1 MKVVLSWLRESCPTD
16 LSAEELAELLTRKGA
31 EVESIA
37 YPWAGLE
44 GVIVARV
51 LEVRDHPNSTKLCRA
66 RVDTGAGELEVV
78 VGVRNM
84 APGDLVPFAK
94 PGARVPVLDEPLGRR
109 EIRGVVSNG
118 MLCSTAE
125 LGISSAHEGIL
136 ILPEGPGGFA
146 PGDDL
151 KANLGLD
158 DAVLDIEVTP
168 NRPDFL
174 SVLGVAR
181 EVAAATGV
189 PFTPPPT
196 AVAETDAPVDGAIR
210 LRVLDPDR
218 CPRYLAR
225 VLEGVPTVAAP
236 LAIQARLT
244 AAGMRPISAA
254 VDATNYVMLEVGQPL
269 HGFDLDRIA
278 GPEIVVRRAGAGERM
293 TTLDDVERAFVEDD
307 LLICD
312 AEGPVAVAGVMG
324 GTSSEVSPT
333 TTRILLESA
342 TFERGGVQR
351 SRRRLGL
358 STEASMR
365 FERGV
370 DPEAPPI
377 AADRTCHL
385 LQAWTGAAVRRGT
398 AEVGA
403 APDRRRVVVR
413 PARASALLG
422 SEVTAA
428 DARAVFAALAMPVT
442 GTDAAL
448 EVEVPGY
455 RVDVEREADLI
466 EEIVRVR
473 GYDAVPSALPPVR
486 QPGGLPG
493 GYALVDRTRDA
504 LVRAG
509 LREVRQIPFVS
520 ATDLTISGDD
530 APIPVRN
537 PLAADEGH
545 LRTALLPGLLRTAR
559 RNLARSVRGVGL
571 FEVGTVFRLLADGTA
586 QERRRIGVVLAGAV
600 EPSWHG
606 GRRDAD
612 ALDAKGAVE
621 VLLRELGVPWSVGPA
636 PVAPFHPARSASILV
651 DGATVGAFGELH
663 PRVAARFD
671 LQGRVAVVELDLAPL
686 GRDAELA
693 VRDLPRFPPVRRDL
707 AFVVDGTVP
716 HAALER
722 AIREAGSP
730 LVDAVHLFDRFAG
743 APLPEGKTSLAYA
756 VDLRAPDRTL
766 TDAEAEEVVGRI
778 RERVASELGGELR
791 AG

>member
-1 MKVVLSWLRESCPTD
+1 MKIVLSWLRESCPTD
-16 LSAEELAELLTRKGA
+16 LSAEELADLLTRTGA
-31 EVESIA
+31 EVESVA

-51 LEVRDHPNSTKLCRA
+51 LDVSDHPNSTKLCRA

-84 APGDLVPFAK
+84 AVGDLVPLAK

-125 LGISSAHEGIL
+125 LGISSSHDGIL
-136 ILPEGPGGFA
+136 ILPDGVGGFA
-146 PGDDL
+146 PADDL
-151 KANLGLD
+151 KAKLGLD

-189 PFTPPPT
+189 PFVPPT
-196 AVAETDAPVDGAIR
+196 TVVRESDASVDEAIR
-210 LRVLDPDR
+210 LRVLDPER

-225 VLEGVPTVAAP
+225 VLEGVPTVASP

-254 VDATNYVMLEVGQPL
+254 VDATNYVMLEIGQPL
-269 HGFDLDRIA
+269 HGFDLDRVA
-278 GPEIVVRRAGAGERM
+278 GPEIVVRRATAGERM
-293 TTLDDVERAFVEDD
+293 TTLDDVERTFVEDD

-312 AEGPVAVAGVMG
+312 GDGPVAVAGVMG
-324 GTSSEVSPT
+324 GGSSEVGPT

-370 DPEAPPI
+370 DPEGPPV

-398 AEVGA
+398 VEVGA

-422 SEVTAA
+422 AAVTAA
-428 DARAVFAALAMPVT
+428 DARAVFDALAMPVA
-442 GTDAAL
+442 GSDDAL

-455 RVDVEREADLI
+455 RVDIEREADLI
-466 EEIVRVR
+466 EEIVRIR
-473 GYDAVPSALPPVR
+473 GYDSVPSALPPVT
-486 QPGGLPG
+486 QPGGLPR
-493 GYALVDRTRDA
+493 GYALVDRARDA

-520 ATDLTISGDD
+520 ATDLTVSGEDT
-530 APIPVRN
+530 PIPVRN

-559 RNLARSVRGVGL
+559 RNLARSVRGVAL

-606 GRRDAD
+606 GRRETD

-621 VLLRELGVPWSVGPA
+621 TLLRDLGVAWSVGPA
-636 PVAPFHPARSASILV
+636 PASPYHPARSATVLV

-671 LQGRVAVVELDLAPL
+671 LPGRVAVAELELAPL
-686 GRDAELA
+686 DRDGDPA

-707 AFVVDGTVP
+707 AFVVDATVP
-716 HAALER
+716 QASIER
-722 AIREAGSP
+722 AIRDAGAP
-730 LVDAVHLFDRFAG
+730 LVDAVHLFDRFVG
-743 APLPEGKTSLAYA
+743 APLPDGKTSLAYA
-756 VDLRAPDRTL
+756 VDLRVADRTL
-766 TDAEAEEVVGRI
+766 TDAEAEEAVARI
-778 RERVASELGGELR
+778 RDRIASELGGELR

>member
-1 MKVVLSWLRESCPTD
+1 MKIVLSWLRESCPTE

-31 EVESIA
+31 EVESVV
-37 YPWAGLE
+37 YPWAGLD

-51 LEVRDHPNSTKLCRA
+51 LDVSDHPNSTKLCRA
-66 RVDTGAGELEVV
+66 RVDTGAGDLEVV

-84 APGDLVPFAK
+84 AVGDLVPLAK

-125 LGISSAHEGIL
+125 LALSSSHEGIL
-136 ILPEGPGGFA
+136 LLPDDGTFA

-151 KANLGLD
+151 KAALGLD

-181 EVAAATGV
+181 EVAAADGV
-189 PFTPPPT
+189 PVTPPSV
-196 AVAETDAPVDGAIR
+196 AVSESAAPVADAIA
-210 LRVLDPDR
+210 LRVLDPGR
-218 CPRYLAR
+218 CPRYLVR
-225 VLEGVPTVAAP
+225 VLEGVPTVASP
-236 LAIQARLT
+236 LAVQARLT

-269 HGFDLDRIA
+269 HGFDLDRVA
-278 GPEIVVRRAGAGERM
+278 GPEIVVRRATAGERM
-293 TTLDDVERAFVEDD
+293 TTLDDVERTFVDDD

-312 AEGPVAVAGVMG
+312 ADGPVAVAGVMG
-324 GTSSEVSPT
+324 GGSSEVGAT
-333 TTRILLESA
+333 TTRILLEAA

-370 DPEAPPI
+370 DPEAPPV
-377 AADRTCHL
+377 AADRACHL

-403 APDRRRVVVR
+403 APARRRVVVR
-413 PARASALLG
+413 PARATTLLG
-422 SEVTAA
+422 TEVSAA
-428 DARAVFAALAMPVT
+428 DARAVFAALEMPVA

-455 RVDVEREADLI
+455 RVDIEREADLI

-473 GYDAVPSALPPVR
+473 GYDAVPSALPPVA
-486 QPGGLPG
+486 QPGGLPR
-493 GYALVDRTRDA
+493 GYALVDRARDA

-559 RNLARSVRGVGL
+559 RNLARSVRGVAL

-586 QERRRIGVVLAGAV
+586 QERRRVGVVLAGGV
-600 EPSWHG
+600 DPSWHG
-606 GRRDAD
+606 GRREAD
-612 ALDAKGAVE
+612 ALDAKGAIE
-621 VLLRELGVPWSVGPA
+621 VLLRDLGVPWTVGPA
-636 PVAPFHPARSASILV
+636 PAPPYHPARSATVLV
-651 DGATVGAFGELH
+651 DGATIGGFGELH

-671 LQGRVAVVELDLAPL
+671 LPGRIAIAEIDLAPL
-686 GRDAELA
+686 DRADGVA
-693 VRDLPRFPPVRRDL
+693 VRDVPRFPPVRRDL
-707 AFVVDGTVP
+707 AFVVASSVP
-716 HAALER
+716 QAAVER
-722 AIREAGSP
+722 AIREAGAP
-730 LVDAVHLFDRFAG
+730 LVDAVHLFDRFVG
-743 APLPEGKTSLAYA
+743 APLAEGTTSLAYA
-756 VDLRAPDRTL
+756 VDLRAADRTL
-766 TDAEAEEVVGRI
+766 TDAEADEAVARI